1 MTYFNPKIYCKQ
13 NLKEKDLKE
22 MEYWKEEFEIAL
34 DMAYDKYNEVHCT
47 ADSMILDEI
56 KIQLVDS
63 FIEIVKECLGNR
75 LQNALVS
82 CIEGYEEDVEEVEFP
97 ETFDNVEEE
106 PEEIPFVDPEDDEED
121 E

>member
-13 NLKEKDLKE
+13 NLKKEDLNAL
-22 MEYWKEEFEIAL
+22 EYLKTEFEVAL
-34 DMAYDKYNEVHCT
+34 DMAYDRYNEEHCT

-63 FIEIVKECLGNR
+63 FIEIVKECMGDR
-75 LQNALVS
+75 LQENLVS
-82 CIEGYEEDVEEVEFP
+82 CIEGYEKDVEEVEFP

-106 PEEIPFVDPEDDEED
+106 PEELPFVDPEDDEED